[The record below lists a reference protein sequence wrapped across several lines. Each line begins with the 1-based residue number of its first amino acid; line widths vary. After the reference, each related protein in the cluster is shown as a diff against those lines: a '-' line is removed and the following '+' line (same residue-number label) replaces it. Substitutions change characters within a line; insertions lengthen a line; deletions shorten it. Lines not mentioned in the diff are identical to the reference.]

1 MNSADCVETV
11 SVEGGAFRMG
21 SERFYPEERPA
32 RPARV
37 GPFRIDATPVTN
49 ARFARFVAETGYVT
63 LAERPAADLPEGGSA
78 VFFPTAG
85 PVDLSDPSHW
95 WRLVDG
101 ACWRRP
107 LGPGSDLTGLGEHP
121 VVHVSW
127 GDAAAFAQWAGK
139 RLPTEAEWEFAA
151 RGGLEGAEYAWGNAL
166 SPDGLVLA
174 NTWQGPFP
182 HANSLADGWART
194 SPVRSFAGNGY
205 GLFDMIGNVWEWT
218 ADDWSLPGRAAGTGR
233 TCCSPDGA
241 RSAHRKVL
249 KGGSY
254 LCSPDYCKRYRPA
267 ARHPQPADS
276 PTGHVGFRCVAA

>member
-1 MNSADCVETV
+1 MNPADLVEMV
-11 SVEGGAFRMG
+11 SIEGGTFTMG

-37 GPFRIDATPVTN
+37 GPYRIDATPVTN
-49 ARFARFVAETGYVT
+49 ARFARFVAETGHVT
-63 LAERPAADLPEGGSA
+63 LAERSGPGAPEGGSA
-78 VFFPTAG
+78 VFFPTVG
-85 PVDLSDPSHW
+85 PADLSDPSLW
-95 WRLVDG
+95 WRFVDG

-107 LGPGSDLTGLGEHP
+107 QGPGSDLAGLDDHP
-121 VVHVSW
+121 VVHVCW
-127 GDAAAFAQWAGK
+127 ADADAFADWAGK

-151 RGGLEGAEYAWGNAL
+151 RGGLEGAEYAWGNTL

-182 HANSLADGWART
+182 HANSTADGWFRT

-218 ADDWSLPGRAAGTGR
+218 ADDWSLPDRAGRVGRPCCGPGGVQAA
-233 TCCSPDGA
+233 P
-241 RSAHRKVL
+241 RKVL
-249 KGGSY
+249 KGGSH

-267 ARHPQPADS
+267 ARHPQAVDA